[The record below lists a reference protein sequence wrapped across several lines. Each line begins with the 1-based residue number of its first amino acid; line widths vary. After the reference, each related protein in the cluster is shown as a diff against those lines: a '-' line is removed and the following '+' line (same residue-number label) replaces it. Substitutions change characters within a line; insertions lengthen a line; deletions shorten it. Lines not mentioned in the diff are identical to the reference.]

1 MKTSVVEFK
10 EQLKTALI
18 DLAWRQWTQLGVG
31 GLEPGKVNYILDPE
45 ALLVFSAYI
54 GRFDQR
60 LFDEIIDWLHINARF
75 INIQRLR
82 VMSKKAEF
90 NNQAVLGLMAAYLK
104 KGDASLKW
112 RKIATDFK
120 PSNTPEPQPLFRLSN
135 GQPMPV
141 VGTKDETALQ
151 YGFKRNIY
159 RQTDNSSEFPLDTAA
174 TMLLQLRGIFGVNA
188 RSEATLILLTQDT
201 CTIQNIADA
210 SGFSWR
216 SIQDVLFEMNR
227 SNLIDST
234 GAKRGRYYYLRD
246 RKASLNLFCPSLLEE
261 VPFPN
266 WIGFYNAM
274 IMILNTIEAPNIEK
288 LSEQGV
294 KSVLQELFNNKIGST
309 LLNSGITLFKF
320 VNIDNAGQL
329 PFLIKNLFET

>member
-1 MKTSVVEFK
+1 MKTSVVEFR

-31 GLEPGKVNYILDPE
+31 ELEPGKANYILDPE

-82 VMSKKAEF
+82 VMSKKAQF
-90 NNQAVLGLMAAYLK
+90 ANQTVLGLMASYLK
-104 KGDASLKW
+104 KGDASVKW
-112 RKIATDFK
+112 QKIATDFK
-120 PSNTPEPQPLFRLSN
+120 PEKVTETQSLFQLSN
-135 GQPMPV
+135 GQSMPV
-141 VGTKDETALQ
+141 VGTKDDAALQ
-151 YGFKRNIY
+151 YGFKRNVY
-159 RQTDNSSEFPLDTAA
+159 LRTNNSGEFPLNSAA
-174 TMLLQLRGIFGVNA
+174 TMLLQLRGIFGVNS
-188 RSEATLILLTQDT
+188 RSEAMLIFLTQDI
-201 CTIQNIADA
+201 CKIQDVADA

-227 SNLIDST
+227 SSLIEST

-246 RKASLNLFCPSLLEE
+246 RKASLNLFCPNLLEE
-261 VPFPN
+261 VPFPD
-266 WIGFYNAM
+266 WIGFYNVMVM
-274 IMILNTIEAPNIEK
+274 IMNTIEVSNVEK

-294 KSVLQELFNNKIGST
+294 KSVLQELFDNKIGIT
-309 LLNSGITLFKF
+309 LLDAGIGEVKF
-320 VNIDNAGQL
+320 LNADDIL
-329 PFLIKNLFET
+329 KLSSLLREL